1 MRIEIDIGRHVNV
14 DCTQI
19 AACDLYQGVFNSLDP
34 RGCDLSFENI
44 ILKCILRF
52 IVREFIA
59 VFLQGI
65 LSVKSWHCTFV
76 PEPMLTKIIYS

>member
-34 RGCDLSFENI
+34 GRCDCHLK
-44 ILKCILRF
+44 ILF
-52 IVREFIA
+52 SN
-59 VFLQGI
+59 VF
-65 LSVKSWHCTFV
+65 
-76 PEPMLTKIIYS
+76 